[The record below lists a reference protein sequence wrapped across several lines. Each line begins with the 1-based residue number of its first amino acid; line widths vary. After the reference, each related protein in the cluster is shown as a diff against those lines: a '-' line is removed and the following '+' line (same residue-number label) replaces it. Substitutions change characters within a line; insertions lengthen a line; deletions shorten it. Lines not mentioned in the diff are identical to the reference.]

1 MKRYTPNLLIKYL
14 IKEFSFSLIIFTIM
28 FSSLIILIT
37 YIDEILFFKDKGISD
52 NFFLKT
58 LILSLIKSPTLIL
71 NLSPF
76 IFLFSGIFFY
86 VKFLRNNEITPMS
99 LSGFSKNFI
108 TLVPGIFSLFLGI
121 FIVLIL
127 SPITSEL
134 SKYYETVKT
143 KYSYNENLIIMSDT
157 GIWIKENKNN
167 NTNIIRADLIKD
179 EDFNNL
185 KNMSIFVFKNN
196 EFTSRIDGENVDVRG
211 KVWTINKAKQSL
223 LNENKT
229 LDNYKYY
236 SQIDFEKLKNFFN
249 NSDVFSIWNI
259 FYELQQIRQRG
270 YYGQELVIKLNKYL
284 SLPLLLFSMIIL
296 STLFTIKTNYSFNNF
311 LYAFFGILTGII
323 VYFLA
328 DLSIAFGKSGKIP
341 LILSVWMPVILIMTF
356 STYSL
361 LRSDE

>member
-1 MKRYTPNLLIKYL
+1 M
-14 IKEFSFSLIIFTIM
+14 
-28 FSSLIILIT
+28 
-37 YIDEILFFKDKGISD
+37 
-52 NFFLKT
+52 
-58 LILSLIKSPTLIL
+58 SLIKSPTLIL

-108 TLVPGIFSLFLGI
+108 TLIPGIFSLFIGI
-121 FIVLIL
+121 LIVLIL

-134 SKYYETVKT
+134 SKYYETIKT

-157 GIWIKENKNN
+157 GLWIKENKNN
-167 NTNIIRADLIKD
+167 KTNIIRADLIKD
-179 EDFNNL
+179 ENFNNL
-185 KNMSIFVFKNN
+185 KNMSIFIFKND
-196 EFTSRIDGENVDVRG
+196 EFVSRIDGENVNIRG
-211 KVWTINKAKQSL
+211 KVWTISKAKQSL
-223 LNENKT
+223 LNENKS
-229 LDNYKYY
+229 LNNYKYY

-259 FYELQQIRQRG
+259 FHELQQMRERG

-296 STLFTIKTNYSFNNF
+296 STVFTIKTNYTFNNF

-341 LILSVWMPVILIMTF
+341 LVLSVWMPVILIMTF

>member
-1 MKRYTPNLLIKYL
+1 
-14 IKEFSFSLIIFTIM
+14 
-28 FSSLIILIT
+28 
-37 YIDEILFFKDKGISD
+37 
-52 NFFLKT
+52 
-58 LILSLIKSPTLIL
+58 
-71 NLSPF
+71 
-76 IFLFSGIFFY
+76 
-86 VKFLRNNEITPMS
+86 MS

-108 TLVPGIFSLFLGI
+108 TLVPGIFSLILGI
-121 FIVLIL
+121 LIVLIL

-143 KYSYNENLIIMSDT
+143 KYSANENLIIMSDT
-157 GIWIKENKNN
+157 GIWIKENKND
-167 NTNIIRADLIKD
+167 NTNIIRADVVKK
-179 EDFNNL
+179 ENFNNL
-185 KNMSIFVFKNN
+185 KNISIFKFKDN
-196 EFTSRIDGENVDVRG
+196 EFIGRIDGDNVSIIG
-211 KVWTINKAKQSL
+211 KVWTFDNANQNL
-223 LNENKT
+223 LNENKI
-229 LDNYKYY
+229 LRNYKYY
-236 SQIDFEKLKNFFN
+236 SQIDLDKLKSFFN
-249 NSDVFSIWNI
+249 NSDIFSIWNI

-296 STLFTIKTNYSFNNF
+296 STVFTIKTNYTFNNF

-341 LILSVWMPVILIMTF
+341 LVLSVWMPVILIMTF

>member
-14 IKEFSFSLIIFTIM
+14 IKEFSFSLLIFTIM

-108 TLVPGIFSLFLGI
+108 TLIPGIFSLFIGI
-121 FIVLIL
+121 LIVLIL

-134 SKYYETVKT
+134 SKYYETIKT

-157 GIWIKENKNN
+157 GLWIKENKNN

-179 EDFNNL
+179 ENFNNL
-185 KNMSIFVFKNN
+185 KNMSIFIFKND
-196 EFTSRIDGENVDVRG
+196 EFVSRIDGENVDIRG
-211 KVWTINKAKQSL
+211 KVWTISKAKQSL
-223 LNENKT
+223 LNENKN
-229 LDNYKYY
+229 LNNYKYY

-259 FYELQQIRQRG
+259 FYELQQMRERG

-296 STLFTIKTNYSFNNF
+296 STVFTIKTNYTFNNF
-311 LYAFFGILTGII
+311 LYAF
-323 VYFLA
+323 LA
-328 DLSIAFGKSGKIP
+328 F
-341 LILSVWMPVILIMTF
+341 
-356 STYSL
+356 
-361 LRSDE
+361 

>member
-14 IKEFSFSLIIFTIM
+14 IKEFSFSLLIFTIM

-108 TLVPGIFSLFLGI
+108 TLIPGIFSLFIGI
-121 FIVLIL
+121 LIVLIL

-134 SKYYETVKT
+134 SKYYETIKT

-157 GIWIKENKNN
+157 GLWIKENKNN

-179 EDFNNL
+179 ENFNNL
-185 KNMSIFVFKNN
+185 KNMSIFIFKND
-196 EFTSRIDGENVDVRG
+196 EFVSRIDGENVDIRG
-211 KVWTINKAKQSL
+211 KVWTISKAKQSL
-223 LNENKT
+223 LNENKN
-229 LDNYKYY
+229 LNNYKYY

-259 FYELQQIRQRG
+259 FYELQQMRERG

-296 STLFTIKTNYSFNNF
+296 STVF
-311 LYAFFGILTGII
+311 
-323 VYFLA
+323 
-328 DLSIAFGKSGKIP
+328 
-341 LILSVWMPVILIMTF
+341 ILS
-356 STYSL
+356 
-361 LRSDE
+361 